1 MHAGGDEPAGHTER
15 DIMILDYNTHGPPT
29 AEQSAAH
36 VAALAA
42 ITAAGFT
49 PSAVFSFFANGH
61 IHAAS
66 VETAPGTHG
75 HPAFEIAVPVES

>member
-1 MHAGGDEPAGHTER
+1 MTLE
-15 DIMILDYNTHGPPT
+15 YNTHGPPT

-49 PSAVFSFFANGH
+49 PFAASSFYANGQ

-66 VETAPGTHG
+66 VETAPGTSG
-75 HPAFEIAVPVES
+75 HPAYEIAVPVES